1 MRLTHASS
9 YAVHALAHLA
19 AVGPDRWVHSY
30 DIARGRG
37 IPERF
42 ILKVL
47 RPLVT
52 SRLVRS
58 RKGLHGGFRL
68 AKPAAS
74 IALLEVVE
82 AVEGPLRGET
92 PVWGPDQGGLD
103 ARLREVCEEVV
114 GLVRRRLGRVRL
126 SDLAGRQYPGEGGRG
141 RGAGRRAQRDR
152 RRSLPVRGQGRRRP
166 GATCSPGPRPG
177 IGEPGRRYRAGA
189 TSTLPSRG

>member
-1 MRLTHASS
+1 MRFSHAST
-9 YAVHALAHLA
+9 YALHALAHLA
-19 AVGPDRWVHSY
+19 AAGENRPVASY
-30 DIARGRG
+30 EIARARG

-58 RKGLHGGFRL
+58 RKGLHGGYLL

-74 IALLEVVE
+74 ITLLEVVE
-82 AVEGPLRGET
+82 AVEGPVRGEA

-103 ARLREVCEEVV
+103 VRLREVCEEVA

-126 SDLAGRQYPGEGGRG
+126 SDLAGKR
-141 RGAGRRAQRDR
+141 
-152 RRSLPVRGQGRRRP
+152 
-166 GATCSPGPRPG
+166 
-177 IGEPGRRYRAGA
+177 
-189 TSTLPSRG
+189 